1 MNKKYTKI
9 LVAVTLA
16 LLAVP
21 GLNTLRA
28 QSLETGTAVAIAD
41 TTEPS
46 DVENL
51 KAMAGDAQVQ
61 VSWDAATD
69 NAGITGYKIY
79 RGTAAVKT
87 AADTYELPTITVG
100 NVKAST
106 VSGLTNGQKYYF
118 TVTALDAAG
127 NESINYAVEAS
138 ATPQAGLKLASAA
151 EDDGMPPQVKEVK
164 VPDII
169 TVKVI
174 FSEAIKL
181 PLEQPHSAFRIEQ
194 ALDKVKLNVQ
204 KAEMDTTDPTGT
216 AVLLTTDPQ
225 KNGQDY
231 VLTAGVEI
239 QDLFNNPIVSGTSDT
254 GAFKGSAQL
263 KPASAEG
270 VEDTVPQSDI
280 AAPVISKV
288 TAAAGDL
295 INVDFSEPIV
305 LPENPNTDFTI
316 TKKGTDVKLNI
327 VNVSLSVDGKTAYIT
342 TASQEPVEYELKLA
356 GIKDAAGNT
365 MAADQSSYSFIGK
378 EPGLRD
384 LIPPEDVTKL
394 ISRIK
399 DAKANLVELKWEAS
413 KNTAGDLANQLLYQS
428 AGKNAKTFDAG
439 KALTKAPIGYEIAG
453 LTPGWYTFKVTTK
466 DTAGNESK
474 GAFSSLYLPETGPG
488 AVAAGLTAL
497 FMGWF
502 GRKKR
507 K

>member
-9 LVAVTLA
+9 LVAITLA
-16 LLAVP
+16 LLLVP

-28 QSLETGTAVAIAD
+28 QGPEMD

-51 KAMAGDAQVQ
+51 KAVAGDAQVQ
-61 VSWDAATD
+61 LSWDASTD
-69 NAGITGYKIY
+69 NVGITGYKIY
-79 RGTAAVKT
+79 RGTTSVKT
-87 AADTYELPTITVG
+87 TDGTYELPTITVG
-100 NVKAST
+100 NVKTSI
-106 VSGLTNGQKYYF
+106 VSGMTNGQKYYF

-127 NESINYAVEAS
+127 NESINYAGEAGT
-138 ATPQAGLKLASAA
+138 TPQAGLKLASAA
-151 EDDGMPPQVKEVK
+151 EDDGVPPQVKEVK
-164 VPDII
+164 APDVI

-181 PLEQPHSAFRIEQ
+181 PLEQPHSAFKIEQ

-204 KAEMDTTDPTGT
+204 KAEMDATDPTGT
-216 AVLLTTDPQ
+216 AILLITDPQ
-225 KNGQDY
+225 KDGQDY
-231 VLTAGVEI
+231 ILTVGIEI
-239 QDLFNNPIVSGTSDT
+239 QDLFNNPIMSGTSDL
-254 GAFKGSAQL
+254 GSFKGSAKL
-263 KPASAEG
+263 RPASAED
-270 VEDTVPQSDI
+270 VENTIPQSDI

-305 LPENPNTDFTI
+305 LPANPNTDFTI

-342 TASQEPVEYELKLA
+342 TASQEPVEYEIKLV
-356 GIKDAAGNT
+356 GGKDAAGNA

-394 ISRIK
+394 IARIK
-399 DAKANLVELKWEAS
+399 DAKTDLVELKWEAS
-413 KNTAGDLANQLLYQS
+413 KNTAGDLADQLLYQS
-428 AGKNAKTFDAG
+428 AGKNAKTFEAG

-466 DTAGNESK
+466 DTTGNESK
-474 GAFSSLYLPETGPG
+474 GAFASLYLPETGPG
-488 AVAAGLTAL
+488 AVAAGITAL

-502 GRKKR
+502 GRRKK